1 MCQHHYLYHVA
12 CRKFW
17 NWELWVPLGFLFKIG
32 CSRSLEFPC
41 EFRISSLS
49 LAKKSVRCDRL
60 NVYISLGT
68 IAILTLL
75 RLLIKEHFPC
85 ALLFFKF
92 FHQCLW
98 YSECEFCISF
108 INMFIFLFPLML
120 LQMEL
125 LSQI

>member
-1 MCQHHYLYHVA
+1 M
-12 CRKFW
+12 
-17 NWELWVPLGFLFKIG
+17 
-32 CSRSLEFPC
+32 
-41 EFRISSLS
+41 
-49 LAKKSVRCDRL
+49 RL

-98 YSECEFCISF
+98 YSEYEFCISF

-125 LSQI
+125 LSQISFLVCLLQVCRNIINFSILTTHLAILLNLLVLIAF